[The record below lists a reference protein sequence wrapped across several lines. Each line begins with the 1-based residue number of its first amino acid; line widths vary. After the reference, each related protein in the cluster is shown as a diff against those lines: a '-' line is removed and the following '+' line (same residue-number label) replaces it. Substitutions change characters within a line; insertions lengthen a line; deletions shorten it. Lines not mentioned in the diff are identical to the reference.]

1 MDPSI
6 INTIITA
13 FVSILTCLIGLH
25 AGRKDSGSP
34 SMKKVSEQ
42 QLEQLF
48 LPMER
53 LLSLGCQ
60 QDAKGLMS
68 NLFQIIYSNLLF
80 VPPVLLAEFR
90 RISAIEDP
98 MDSDFS
104 KLREIVSSF
113 YNWTRKAL
121 GYPYDK
127 AAIKRRFIPT
137 YERNA
142 AISQVFL
149 LLFLLLWAS
158 SLMPTFMAVVS
169 KDVGRIPSWLTQFFI
184 LIAFIGTP
192 IVITFISQSKRR

>member
-68 NLFQIIYSNLLF
+68 NLFQIIYKIQWI
-80 VPPVLLAEFR
+80 
-90 RISAIEDP
+90 RIFP
-98 MDSDFS
+98 
-104 KLREIVSSF
+104 SF
-113 YNWTRKAL
+113 GRL
-121 GYPYDK
+121 SH
-127 AAIKRRFIPT
+127 RFIIGL
-137 YERNA
+137 EKHW
-142 AISQVFL
+142 AIHMIKL
-149 LLFLLLWAS
+149 L
-158 SLMPTFMAVVS
+158 
-169 KDVGRIPSWLTQFFI
+169 
-184 LIAFIGTP
+184 
-192 IVITFISQSKRR
+192 